1 MRRDNTDI
9 AGAEQQ
15 IRELEDVLR
24 RDENALDSL
33 NAELTEQHG
42 EAGGCTRS
50 RTTACLPKHLEVS
63 AAVGIRL

>member
-42 EAGGCTRS
+42 EAGRCTLS
-50 RTTACLPKHLEVS
+50 R
-63 AAVGIRL
+63 